1 MKLLD
6 TNVLVYA
13 RSPKSRF
20 HQWAVEKIAE
30 LVSAEGAVLSMA
42 SLAELCAEDGVIS
55 ADVPEEIRNFG
66 VQLLDLPAAA
76 AIRCGEAYRTYRK
89 QRKKESGKDAPKMPL
104 PDFFIGAHAEL
115 LGLEV
120 VTNDSD

>member
-1 MKLLD
+1 
-6 TNVLVYA
+6 
-13 RSPKSRF
+13 
-20 HQWAVEKIAE
+20 
-30 LVSAEGAVLSMA
+30 MA

-120 VTNDSD
+120 VTNDSDRYRTYFPQVRLVTP